1 MRFDMETYV
10 KKLEEKDFDKEAI
23 QKILEVT
30 SRLPIFEE
38 FENIKIDGGECL
50 KINIVNT
57 MAETPKKGDI
67 LLNGF
72 FNCKVD
78 GVDPNRIISVE
89 LPKLT
94 IEKVEKL
101 KVKLEVLP
109 FAFDKYSIGN
119 SK

>member
-10 KKLEEKDFDKEAI
+10 KKLEEKGFTGESI

-30 SRLPIFEE
+30 KRLPIFEE
-38 FENIKIDGGECL
+38 FDSIKVDGGECL
-50 KINIVNT
+50 EINIVNT
-57 MAETPKKGDI
+57 MLDKPKKDNVLI
-67 LLNGF
+67 NGY

-109 FAFDKYSIGN
+109 FAFDE
-119 SK
+119 